1 MKLFHYLELALSSLV
16 FPLYCP
22 ACGTEWNEKSGGI
35 CSDCWSNLP
44 APGRGKWFHNPA
56 LKGKTAAAFH
66 YGDISRDL
74 IHLMKFR
81 GRIDIAKEVGV
92 RAADRLKSLY
102 SESELAG
109 VVPVPLHPV
118 RVRERGYDQSL
129 VIAES
134 VAQALSVPLISNII
148 RRTRNTPPQS
158 RLSDVERISNLKDAF
173 SASPADSG
181 AISGTFLLVD
191 DVIHTGATVMGCI
204 KTLAK
209 SGIKNIRI
217 LAAFG

>member
-1 MKLFHYLELALSSLV
+1 MKLFHHLELTLSSLV

-22 ACGTEWNEKSGGI
+22 ACGGYWIERSGGI

-44 APGRGKWFHNPA
+44 APGRGRWFHEPA
-56 LKGKTAAAFH
+56 LKGKVSAAFH
-66 YGDISRDL
+66 YDDISRNL
-74 IHLMKFR
+74 VHLMKFR
-81 GRIDIAKEVGV
+81 GRIDIAREIGV

-102 SESELAG
+102 SQSELAC
-109 VVPVPLHPV
+109 VIPVPLHPV
-118 RVRERGYDQSL
+118 RIRERGYDQSL

-134 VAQALSVPLISNII
+134 VAKALSVPLIVDII

-173 SASPADSG
+173 SASLIDQG
-181 AISGTFLLVD
+181 TVSGTILLID